1 MFNINLGNFGG
12 IKLKRKNLI
21 GAELT
26 NADLKE
32 YYFEG
37 ANLRDAHNL
46 SLDQLSEVQTLQG
59 AKLNEELL
67 KSLKEDYYTLLVPE
81 NYVNEDLLP

>member
-1 MFNINLGNFGG
+1 
-12 IKLKRKNLI
+12 
-21 GAELT
+21 
-26 NADLKE
+26 LKE
-32 YYFEG
+32 HLRWANFEG

-46 SLDQLSEVQTLQG
+46 SFDQLSEVQTLRG
-59 AKLNEELL
+59 TKLNEELL